1 MYLYICVLM
10 CMHTCVSVPSHVHR
24 CGFCGFVNMCM
35 KVTVCGYVLMGV
47 GVWSCGLHLFMHVL
61 CVCLLAVIIIIQA
74 QCVGPD
80 VSLLLRFL
88 GMFKNLSQLLVLW
101 KLPFRDKVRVDL
113 ASFFIKSSEILLVS
127 LSSFGISS

>member
-1 MYLYICVLM
+1 M
-10 CMHTCVSVPSHVHR
+10 
-24 CGFCGFVNMCM
+24 
-35 KVTVCGYVLMGV
+35 CGYVLMGV
-47 GVWSCGLHLFMHVL
+47 GVWSCGLHLFIHVL
-61 CVCLLAVIIIIQA
+61 CVCLLAVIIVIIQA

-127 LSSFGISS
+127 IVKFWDFILKKKKRI

>member
-1 MYLYICVLM
+1 MWVLWVCEHVYEGDCVWL
-10 CMHTCVSVPSHVHR
+10 CAHGCR
-24 CGFCGFVNMCM
+24 CLVM
-35 KVTVCGYVLMGV
+35 
-47 GVWSCGLHLFMHVL
+47 WLHLFMHVL
-61 CVCLLAVIIIIQA
+61 CVCLLAVIIVIIQA